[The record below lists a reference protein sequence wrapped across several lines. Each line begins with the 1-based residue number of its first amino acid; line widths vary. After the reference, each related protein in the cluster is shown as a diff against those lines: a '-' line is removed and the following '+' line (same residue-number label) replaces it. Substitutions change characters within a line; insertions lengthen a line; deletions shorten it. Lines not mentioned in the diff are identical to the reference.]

1 VTLNRRMAGQ
11 CICTNVQYSAM
22 PLANDDFDEP
32 CDPHA
37 GIALYF
43 LLAGGAG
50 LLAFLTW
57 LLTL

>member
-1 VTLNRRMAGQ
+1 
-11 CICTNVQYSAM
+11 M
-22 PLANDDFDEP
+22 PLANDDLDEP

-43 LLAGGAG
+43 LLAGGAV